1 MPETTKKML
10 DQLLDEAGKDIL
22 LSGAMVVDRTTGK
35 SFSDHLADT
44 SVHKTESDINGLI
57 DTALEALKTGDFKT
71 LSDTV
76 NALQTTVNNFLT
88 GEPDDNGTLDRLKEL
103 VAAIEAN
110 KDSIDA
116 LVADHATKAEL
127 TALVERVSAI
137 EPKAHE
143 HANKEILDG
152 VGKATNGNLTFNGRE
167 LNGETG
173 IAIVDSAEA
182 TPTYT
187 GKIRM
192 VVTEY
197 TPAVQA

>member
-1 MPETTKKML
+1 MAEENKKML

-22 LSGAMVVDRTTGK
+22 LSGAIVVDKVTGK
-35 SFSDHLADT
+35 SFSGHLAD
-44 SVHKTESDINGLI
+44 SGIHKTESEINGLI
-57 DTALEALKTGDFKT
+57 TTAVEALKTGDIAT
-71 LSDTV
+71 LTSTV
-76 NALQTTVNNFLT
+76 NALKTTVNNFLT

-103 VAAIEAN
+103 VAAIEGN

-127 TALVERVSAI
+127 SALVDRVAAI

-143 HANKEILDG
+143 HANKDVLDG
-152 VGKATNGNLTFNGRE
+152 IAKAGNGNLTFNGKE

-173 IAIVDSAEA
+173 IAIVDSAEDSPA
-182 TPTYT
+182 YT

-197 TPAVQA
+197 TPVQA